1 MAILSTQ
8 AEENYL
14 KAIFKIAE
22 RDGAPVATNA
32 IASAMN
38 TAAASVT
45 DMLKR
50 LADKKLISYEKYKGV
65 QLSKSGQKLATELIR
80 KHRLWETF
88 LVTKLGFAWD
98 QVHEF
103 AEQLEHIQGD
113 LLTQHLD
120 KFLGYPRFDPHGE
133 PIPDAE
139 GKWETQD
146 QISLAMMGVGD
157 KGKITNVAD
166 DSSVFLQYLNQ
177 IGLELNSEIEVL
189 QQFPYDHSVKVR
201 LNNQELLLSEKVSQ
215 NLFVKK

>member
-1 MAILSTQ
+1 
-8 AEENYL
+8 
-14 KAIFKIAE
+14 
-22 RDGAPVATNA
+22 
-32 IASAMN
+32 
-38 TAAASVT
+38 
-45 DMLKR
+45 
-50 LADKKLISYEKYKGV
+50 
-65 QLSKSGQKLATELIR
+65 
-80 KHRLWETF
+80 
-88 LVTKLGFAWD
+88 
-98 QVHEF
+98 HEF

-113 LLTQHLD
+113 LLTQQLD

-146 QISLAMMGVGD
+146 QISLAMMSVGD

>member
-1 MAILSTQ
+1 M
-8 AEENYL
+8 
-14 KAIFKIAE
+14 
-22 RDGAPVATNA
+22 
-32 IASAMN
+32 
-38 TAAASVT
+38 
-45 DMLKR
+45 
-50 LADKKLISYEKYKGV
+50 

-113 LLTQHLD
+113 LLTQQLD

-139 GKWETQD
+139 GKWETRD